1 MLLYMSQWN
10 TSNINEFPNDNIMF
24 KFCSDVWYQRCQ
36 KELIP
41 VLYWGVIPRQ
51 SSKLGNWGG
60 GGGIKGDMGRVILIE
75 ITAPQSSKGQS
86 TLQNFLFSSFWKY
99 NIFCYGSSMNQVFY
113 YESGV

>member
-51 SSKLGNWGG
+51 SSKWGNWGG
-60 GGGIKGDMGRVILIE
+60 GGYKRGYGKGH
-75 ITAPQSSKGQS
+75 S
-86 TLQNFLFSSFWKY
+86 N
-99 NIFCYGSSMNQVFY
+99 
-113 YESGV
+113 

>member
-51 SSKLGNWGG
+51 SSKWGNWG

-99 NIFCYGSSMNQVFY
+99 ITFSVMEVL
-113 YESGV
+113 

>member
-24 KFCSDVWYQRCQ
+24 KLCSDVWYQRCQ

-51 SSKLGNWGG
+51 SSKWGNW

-75 ITAPQSSKGQS
+75 ITVHLRVPRASQ
-86 TLQNFLFSSFWKY
+86 LFKISCFPLFG
-99 NIFCYGSSMNQVFY
+99 NI
-113 YESGV
+113 